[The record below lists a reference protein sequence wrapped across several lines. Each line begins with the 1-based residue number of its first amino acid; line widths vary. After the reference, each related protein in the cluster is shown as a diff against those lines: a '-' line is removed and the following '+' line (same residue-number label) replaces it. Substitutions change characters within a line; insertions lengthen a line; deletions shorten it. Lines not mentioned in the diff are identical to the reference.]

1 MRSTGHD
8 MTLIQAS
15 QLMTASLNSLS
26 TGAKIARILA
36 RSINSVDPTHCL
48 QEHLKRTGN
57 TLILNGRRINLD
69 QYHRV
74 FSVAFGKASQPMSQA
89 AAEILAGNL
98 TQGITI
104 IKKGTHFDP
113 EKLPE
118 KIRVFEGGHPLP
130 DQDGVRATQ
139 EIISVLK
146 STTEEDLVLFL
157 ISGGGSALLTAPAP
171 GINLEDL
178 SRLNELLL
186 GCGASI
192 GEINTVRK
200 HLSQVKGGRLAAVAS
215 PATQV
220 SLILSDVVGD
230 PLDMIASGPT
240 VPDPTTFQNALDVIQ
255 KYRLERDLPSAVF
268 AHLKNG
274 DLGKIAET
282 PKSGDPVFKGA
293 HIEVIGNNQSS
304 AKAAL
309 AQATREGFHSLH
321 LTSCY
326 QGEAREIG
334 LFLAA
339 VLRQMATQGDP
350 LPRPACLVAG
360 GEATVTFRD
369 QGEVGQGGRNQELAL
384 SAVKTLAG
392 LPDIA
397 LLALATDGNDGP
409 TDAAGAV
416 VTGQTYQRGLSK
428 GLDPQAYLQN
438 HNANPYFD
446 ALGDLLKPG
455 LTQTN
460 VNDLI
465 FLFTF

>member
-1 MRSTGHD
+1 
-8 MTLIQAS
+8 MTLIQAP
-15 QLMTASLNSLS
+15 QLMTTSLHSLPQ
-26 TGAKIARILA
+26 GAKIAEILA

-48 QEHLKRTGN
+48 QEHLKRAGDE
-57 TLILNGRRINLD
+57 LVLNGRRINLD
-69 QYHRV
+69 QYQRV
-74 FSVAFGKASQPMSQA
+74 FSVGFGKASHPMSKA
-89 AAEILAGNL
+89 AAEILSGDL
-98 TQGITI
+98 IQGMTI
-104 IKKGTHFDP
+104 IKKGTQFDP
-113 EKLPE
+113 EGLPE

-130 DQDGVRATQ
+130 DQDGVTATRD
-139 EIISVLK
+139 IIHFLK
-146 STTEEDLVLFL
+146 SASEEDLVLFL

-171 GINLEDL
+171 GISLEDL
-178 SRLNELLL
+178 SRLNESLL

-192 GEINTVRK
+192 AEINTVRK
-200 HLSQVKGGRLAAVAS
+200 HLSQVKGGRLAAFAS

-240 VPDPTTFQNALDVIQ
+240 VPDPTTFQDALDVIQ
-255 KYRLERDLPSAVF
+255 KYHLERDLPSAVF

-274 DLGKIAET
+274 DLGKVTET
-282 PKSGDPVFKGA
+282 PKPGDPVFKGA
-293 HIEVIGNNQSS
+293 HIEIIGNNQSA

-309 AQATREGFHSLH
+309 EKATSEGFHSLH

-339 VLRQMATQGDP
+339 VLRQMATTGDP
-350 LPRPACLVAG
+350 LSRPACMVAG

-369 QGEVGQGGRNQELAL
+369 RREVGQGGRNQELAL
-384 SAVKTLAG
+384 SAVETLAG

-397 LLALATDGNDGP
+397 LLAIATDGNDGP

-416 VTGQTYQRGLSK
+416 VTGQTYQRGLST

-438 HNANPYFD
+438 HNAYPYFD